1 MLNCI
6 NRFVLMEE
14 LKANYLAPH
23 SFTTVISLTR
33 CGEVSDIQILRR

>member
-14 LKANYLAPH
+14 LKANYLVPH
-23 SFTTVISLTR
+23 SSTTAIFLTPY
-33 CGEVSDIQILRR
+33 GEAGDL

>member
-14 LKANYLAPH
+14 LKANYLVPH
-23 SFTTVISLTR
+23 SSTTAIFLTR
-33 CGEVSDIQILRR
+33 CGEVSDFQILRR